1 MRNLHKVYALSGTIL
16 LHTFFLPV
24 QATEMEETAMR
35 IDNWQ
40 YNRLFN
46 PNPVN
51 LEAERRGAIFI
62 YDGLTDI
69 TVNQAL
75 DQQFDRIQNMMFT
88 RTVITDENGDPQL
101 DPITGNELV
110 EDDGC

>member
-24 QATEMEETAMR
+24 QATELDEVALA

-46 PNPVN
+46 PSPIN
-51 LEAERRGAIFI
+51 LEAEERGAVFI

-75 DQQFDRIQNMMFT
+75 NQQFDRIQNMMFT
-88 RTVITDENGDPQL
+88 RTVITDEKGDPQL
-101 DPITGNELV
+101 DPITGDKLV